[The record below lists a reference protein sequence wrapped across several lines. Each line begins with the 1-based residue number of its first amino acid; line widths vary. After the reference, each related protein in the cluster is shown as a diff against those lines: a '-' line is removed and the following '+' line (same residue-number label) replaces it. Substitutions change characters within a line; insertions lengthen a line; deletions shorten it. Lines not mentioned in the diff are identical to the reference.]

1 MLIKLNEIK
10 SKLNLSKTIPV
21 SSIVISSALKTIDAP
36 SRVDKFPQDGIHPSA
51 ATPSVTG
58 TTMRNSILSSQSD
71 LEEGS
76 RIKRDGF
83 SDMTSFFHATVKG

>member
-1 MLIKLNEIK
+1 MK

-51 ATPSVTG
+51 APSVTG
-58 TTMRNSILSSQSD
+58 TTIRNSILPRVKSSQSE
-71 LEEGS
+71 LGGEAG
-76 RIKRDGF
+76 
-83 SDMTSFFHATVKG
+83 

>member
-1 MLIKLNEIK
+1 MI
-10 SKLNLSKTIPV
+10 LSKIIPD
-21 SSIVISSALKTIDAP
+21 SSIVISSALKILSPPAIDAP
-36 SRVDKFPQDGIHPSA
+36 SRVDKFPQDGINPSA

-71 LEEGS
+71 LGEGS

>member
-1 MLIKLNEIK
+1 MI
-10 SKLNLSKTIPV
+10 LSKIIPD
-21 SSIVISSALKTIDAP
+21 SSIVISSALKILSPPAIDAP
-36 SRVDKFPQDGIHPSA
+36 SRVDKFPPDGINPSA
-51 ATPSVTG
+51 APSVTG